1 MEQDHGTRLAL
12 LERSIPNIESNIA
25 AILKL
30 LRGNGGEGL
39 TTTVA
44 LNKDRIKRIWWWLGG
59 VSMGILGMAFWII
72 RSYKP

>member
-12 LERSIPNIESNIA
+12 LEQAIPNIERNIS

-30 LRGNGGEGL
+30 LQGNGL

-59 VSMGILGMAFWII
+59 VSMGILGMAFWVI
-72 RSYKP
+72 RTYKP

>member
-1 MEQDHGTRLAL
+1 MEKDHGTRLAL
-12 LERSIPNIESNIA
+12 LERSIPNIETNVS

-30 LRGNGGEGL
+30 LKGNGEGL

-59 VSMGILGMAFWII
+59 VSLSILGTAFWVI
-72 RSYKP
+72 RTYKP

>member
-12 LERSIPNIESNIA
+12 LERSIPNIESNIFT
-25 AILKL
+25 ILKL
-30 LRGNGGEGL
+30 LQGNGREGL

-59 VSMGILGMAFWII
+59 VSLSILGTAVWII
-72 RSYKP
+72 RTYNP